1 MILTCQNFTLPVRFF
16 INNHNVIIKY
26 FVFKIHSIVLLKS
39 ITSLIET
46 VWLWLRLIKQTQKE
60 IILFGL
66 PILFYYFFFCTVK
79 QITWNLILI
88 IPLKSKGLN
97 PGLFGFSCSP
107 PLVKHRYAVN
117 SSNGHPSMA
126 MYISILNIDG
136 VRQVPSL
143 LVQTFCQ

>member
-26 FVFKIHSIVLLKS
+26 FIFKIHSVVLLKS
-39 ITSLIET
+39 ITFLIET
-46 VWLWLRLIKQTQKE
+46 VFFVIKAHKTNTKRDHF
-60 IILFGL
+60 IWTSY
-66 PILFYYFFFCTVK
+66 PIFFCTVK